1 MVLDGMLSTGS
12 DRLIDRRV
20 FYCRETLPIT
30 LAGATVEMGS
40 SAKIYKTEISVDSI
54 RNIDKYLTT
63 ATMIINIPILSTYII
78 IYIHDIRIWHSANH
92 TFSLHTLL
100 INITIS
106 QVAIL

>member
-78 IYIHDIRIWHSANH
+78 IYIHDIRGGGGGKELSSISPLTLDHNFN
-92 TFSLHTLL
+92 FSLG
-100 INITIS
+100 
-106 QVAIL
+106 